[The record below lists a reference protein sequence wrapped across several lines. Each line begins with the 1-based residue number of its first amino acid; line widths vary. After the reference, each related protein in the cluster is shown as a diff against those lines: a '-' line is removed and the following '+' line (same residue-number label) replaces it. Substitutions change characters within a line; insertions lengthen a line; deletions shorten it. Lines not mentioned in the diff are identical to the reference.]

1 MTYQL
6 GIDLGTTS
14 VAAAI
19 RRADTEAAEVVPLG
33 GTGAAVPAV
42 LHLARDGGVTVGEGA
57 SRRAGI
63 DPGRVVR
70 ALKRRVGDPT
80 PIVVGRESW
89 TAEELCA
96 RVVRWVVDRV
106 AEREGGPAT
115 RVTLAHPAPWSAHT
129 LEALATALAG
139 QDVPVTFVAEPQA
152 L

>member
-6 GIDLGTTS
+6 GIDFGTTT

-19 RRADTEAAEVVPLG
+19 HRPGAPAEIVLLG
-33 GTGAAVPAV
+33 GTVATVPAV
-42 LHLARDGGVTVGEGA
+42 LHLARDGRVTVGEGA

-70 ALKRRVGDPT
+70 VLKRRVGDPT

-89 TAEELCA
+89 TAEELTA

-106 AEREGGPAT
+106 AEQ
-115 RVTLAHPAPWSAHT
+115 
-129 LEALATALAG
+129 EA
-139 QDVPVTFVAEPQA
+139 
-152 L
+152 